1 MMTPEDKEE
10 MISHLP
16 ALRAFAISLTRSR
29 TRADDAVQDTVL
41 RALSHADQFER
52 GSNMR
57 AWLFTILRNAY
68 YSDRRRHGREVGFV
82 EGLWSAQLAVKPD
95 HDGYLQIRDFLR
107 VFERLPDEQREVL
120 ILIGASG
127 FSYEKAADVTGVPIG
142 TVKSRL
148 NRARA
153 RLANDLDFYEG
164 PMEITDPVTL
174 AVLCRV

>member
-29 TRADDAVQDTVL
+29 ARADDAVQETVL
-41 RALSHADQFER
+41 RALTHADQFER
-52 GSNMR
+52 GTNMR
-57 AWLFTILRNAY
+57 AWLFTILRNAF
-68 YSDRRRHGREVGFV
+68 YSDRRKRGREVGYP
-82 EGLWSAQLAVKPD
+82 GGIWSAQLAVKPD

-107 VFERLPDEQREVL
+107 AFERLPDEQREVL

-127 FSYEKAADVTGVPIG
+127 FSYEKAAEVTGVPVG

-153 RLANDLDFYEG
+153 RLASDLDFYEG

-174 AVLCRV
+174 AVLCRI